1 MTFGGNS
8 MILTTYAKSTGECIR
23 AITTHRRLLLA
34 LIKRELS
41 DEYVSHGLSIGWTF
55 IHPLIL
61 MLVYLFLFTEVFVTR
76 VTVIPGSGANAV
88 VYLLSGIIPWLAISQ
103 VMSRSAMSVVG
114 NGAIVKQ
121 MSFPLELLPIKTLAG
136 PFMFAGISLV
146 FLIVYGLWI
155 TRGSILPAY
164 LLGLPPLVIITSM
177 QLAGLALLLGCLQV
191 FVRDLKEFVN
201 VFLTIGLFIH
211 PILYLPNAIPAA
223 VRPIIYLSPFSY
235 LIFCWQNVLFY
246 GEVGWI
252 WAWVVSVAFAVIF
265 FVLGARIFVV
275 TKNHFGDFL

>member
-1 MTFGGNS
+1 MV
-8 MILTTYAKSTGECIR
+8 LTTYAKSTGECIR
-23 AITTHRRLLLA
+23 AIAVHRRLLLA

-55 IHPLIL
+55 IHPLVL

-76 VTVIPGSGANAV
+76 VTVIPGSGADAV

-103 VMSRSAMSVVG
+103 VMGRSAMSVVG
-114 NGAIVKQ
+114 NSAIVKQ

-136 PFMFAGISLV
+136 PFMFAGVSLV
-146 FLIVYGLWI
+146 FLIAYGLWV
-155 TRGSILPAY
+155 TGGTILPAY
-164 LLGLPPLVIITSM
+164 LLGLPPLIIITSM

-191 FVRDLKEFVN
+191 FVRDLKEFIN

-235 LIFCWQNVLFY
+235 LIFCWQDVLFY

-252 WAWVVSVAFAVIF
+252 WPWVISTAFAVLF
-265 FVLGARIFVV
+265 FMLGARIFVV